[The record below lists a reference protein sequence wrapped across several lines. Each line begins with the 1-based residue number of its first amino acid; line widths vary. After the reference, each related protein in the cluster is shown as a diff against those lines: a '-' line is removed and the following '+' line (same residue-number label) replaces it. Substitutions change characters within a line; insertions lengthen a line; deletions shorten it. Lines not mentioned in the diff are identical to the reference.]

1 MSRISHFFN
10 RLFSRSSHHATAAE
24 AGGEGAG
31 LPGGSRTGSRR
42 SIDAPQGTWLVI
54 GLGNPGP
61 EYAATRHNIGYM
73 AIDELL
79 ERHGAT
85 LQPVRNHPA
94 SAATITLGEAQVTV
108 ARSTTYMNDSGD
120 AVRALADSAGI
131 TPEHIDHIIVIH
143 DELDLSAGTVRVKKG
158 GGENGHNGLKST
170 TERLGTRDYLRI
182 RMGIGRPPQGTGVVD
197 YVLAPFDEDDSA
209 WITSCIATAA
219 DAVGILV
226 EQGLGAAQNQIHSR

>member
-1 MSRISHFFN
+1 M
-10 RLFSRSSHHATAAE
+10 

-31 LPGGSRTGSRR
+31 SRNVARTGSRR
-42 SIDAPQGTWLVI
+42 SIEAPQGTWLVI

-79 ERHGAT
+79 QRHGAT

-94 SAATITLGEAQVTV
+94 SAATITLGDAQVDAQVIV

-120 AVRALADSAGI
+120 AVRALADTAG
-131 TPEHIDHIIVIH
+131 TAPERIDHIIVIH
-143 DELDLSAGTVRVKKG
+143 DELDLPAGTVRVKKG

-209 WITSCIATAA
+209 WLTSCIATAA

-226 EQGLGAAQNQIHSR
+226 EQGLGAAQNQIHRR